1 MDRVSAFF
9 RRLVEILE
17 PFAEQLGG
25 PGLTVVA
32 FFDSSF
38 LSLPEVS
45 DALTVLLT
53 ARNPAFWWY
62 YATMTTL
69 GSVCGCYALYALG
82 RKGGESFL
90 RRRMRERHV
99 EWGMALFKRHGM
111 LAIIVPSLL
120 PPPMPFKIFVAT
132 AGTLEY
138 PRWKFLVTV
147 MVARAFRY
155 YVEGILAVYYARR
168 VLSFIRDRGLEIVVI
183 CGIVAILS
191 VLIYTLL
198 KRRRSTAAGSARPAD
213 ATNTNAGDPATTERE
228 TPG

>member
-17 PFAEQLGG
+17 PLAEQLGG
-25 PGLTVVA
+25 PGLTVIA

-53 ARNPAFWWY
+53 ARDPAFWWY
-62 YATMTTL
+62 YAAMTTL

-90 RRRMRERHV
+90 RRRMKERHV

-120 PPPMPFKIFVAT
+120 PPPMPFKLFVLI
-132 AGTLEY
+132 AGIVDVKPMTFIGAVVLG
-138 PRWKFLVTV
+138 RG
-147 MVARAFRY
+147 FRY
-155 YVEGILAVYYARR
+155 GVEAWLAYRYGAEPWR
-168 VLSFIRDRGLEIVVI
+168 FIRENLPMVSVGVAGGLLVF
-183 CGIVAILS
+183 GLAIM
-191 VLIYTLL
+191 VWQ
-198 KRRRSTAAGSARPAD
+198 RRTA
-213 ATNTNAGDPATTERE
+213 
-228 TPG
+228 

>member
-9 RRLVEILE
+9 RWLVGILE
-17 PFAEQLGG
+17 PLAEQLGG

-53 ARNPAFWWY
+53 ARDPTFWWY
-62 YATMTTL
+62 YAAMTTL

-82 RKGGESFL
+82 RKGGEAFL

-120 PPPMPFKIFVAT
+120 PPPMPFKLFVLI
-132 AGTLEY
+132 AGIVDVKPLTFIGAVVIG
-138 PRWKFLVTV
+138 RG
-147 MVARAFRY
+147 FRY
-155 YVEGILAVYYARR
+155 GVEAWLAYRYGAQAWT
-168 VLSFIRDRGLEIVVI
+168 FIRENLPMVSIGVAGGLLVF
-183 CGIVAILS
+183 GL
-191 VLIYTLL
+191 LIMLWQ
-198 KRRRSTAAGSARPAD
+198 RRTV
-213 ATNTNAGDPATTERE
+213 
-228 TPG
+228 

>member
-1 MDRVSAFF
+1 MDRVSAFL

-17 PFAEQLGG
+17 PLAEQLGG

-53 ARNPAFWWY
+53 ARNPTFWWY
-62 YATMTTL
+62 YAAMTTL

-82 RKGGESFL
+82 RKGGEAFL

-99 EWGMALFKRHGM
+99 EWGMALFRRHGM

-120 PPPMPFKIFVAT
+120 PPPMPFKLFVLIAGIVDVKPLT
-132 AGTLEY
+132 FIGAVVVGRGFRYGVEAWLAYRYGAQAWTFIRENLPIVSIGVAGTL
-138 PRWKFLVTV
+138 LVFGLLIMVWQRRTV
-147 MVARAFRY
+147 
-155 YVEGILAVYYARR
+155 
-168 VLSFIRDRGLEIVVI
+168 
-183 CGIVAILS
+183 
-191 VLIYTLL
+191 
-198 KRRRSTAAGSARPAD
+198 
-213 ATNTNAGDPATTERE
+213 
-228 TPG
+228 